1 MYLFNCVRLPR
12 AKALLTSVF
21 VVLAAALSYAAEP
34 SGTLPLLHIDTENG
48 AAITSKEDYVN
59 ASLYLDANGVS
70 GVEPVGSADAPVSLK
85 IKGRGNYTWT
95 GFDKK
100 PYRLKFDK
108 KVSILGM
115 KKNKHFGLLAH
126 ADDNLGFL
134 RNAVGFE
141 LSRKLGLAWTPT
153 AEPVEVLLNGEYIG
167 LYFLTELIRVDP
179 DRVDIVEQA
188 DNATD
193 AEAVTGGWLV
203 EIDNYDT
210 DPHIEITEGNGERII
225 FTYKTPEILSSAQ
238 GSYLTSQMTA
248 INAAI
253 YTSDKSSTEWE
264 KYVDIDALARY
275 YVVQEILDDCESF
288 HGSCYMHKQLGNDTK
303 WVFGPVW
310 DFGNAYQRGTLQ
322 YIWDRPTF
330 NQTWIGEIYKFP
342 RFQAKVKEVWREFC
356 AKHYADTKRY
366 IGTFA
371 DKISAAASADAARW
385 PNYGNSNEQAA
396 ANSFLSK
403 FVSKIKWLGQQ
414 WEYEPPR
421 DWSDYTVYLRG
432 NLNGWGLSNP
442 MTYNPDGTFSIE
454 SIDLHEQFK
463 LATEDWNTIDLGSN
477 GEAVIPNTPYVLKDK
492 GANMTLK
499 DNASISNAKIV
510 LNPSTKTMTV
520 IDPAAVND
528 IQVDGS
534 RWSIVEHT
542 IHADNYINVYT
553 ATGAPVASGSGDI
566 RLPASGFYIVSDG
579 LKATKVI
586 IR

>member
-1 MYLFNCVRLPR
+1 M
-12 AKALLTSVF
+12 TSAF

-34 SGTLPLLHIDTENG
+34 SGALPLLHIDTENG

-225 FTYKTPEILSSAQ
+225 FTYKTPEILSSVQ

-288 HGSCYMHKQLGNDTK
+288 HGSCYMHKQLGNDTNEALCSISGTDRHSTK
-303 WVFGPVW
+303 HGLAKSTNSRASKPRSKKYGASFAPSITPIP
-310 DFGNAYQRGTLQ
+310 NAISAHLPIRSRLRH
-322 YIWDRPTF
+322 RPT
-330 NQTWIGEIYKFP
+330 P
-342 RFQAKVKEVWREFC
+342 
-356 AKHYADTKRY
+356 H
-366 IGTFA
+366 
-371 DKISAAASADAARW
+371 
-385 PNYGNSNEQAA
+385 
-396 ANSFLSK
+396 
-403 FVSKIKWLGQQ
+403 
-414 WEYEPPR
+414 
-421 DWSDYTVYLRG
+421 
-432 NLNGWGLSNP
+432 NGR
-442 MTYNPDGTFSIE
+442 T
-454 SIDLHEQFK
+454 
-463 LATEDWNTIDLGSN
+463 
-477 GEAVIPNTPYVLKDK
+477 
-492 GANMTLK
+492 
-499 DNASISNAKIV
+499 
-510 LNPSTKTMTV
+510 
-520 IDPAAVND
+520 
-528 IQVDGS
+528 
-534 RWSIVEHT
+534 
-542 IHADNYINVYT
+542 T
-553 ATGAPVASGSGDI
+553 ATATNRLRQIRSSPNLYPRPNGSDNNGNTNRRVIGPTIRCICAAISTAGACPT
-566 RLPASGFYIVSDG
+566 R
-579 LKATKVI
+579 
-586 IR
+586 

>member
-1 MYLFNCVRLPR
+1 MHSFNCAHSSV
-12 AKALLTSVF
+12 AKAFISSLFVLLAT
-21 VVLAAALSYAAEP
+21 ALSYAAEP
-34 SGTLPLLHIDTENG
+34 SGTLPLLYINTENG
-48 AAITSKEDYVN
+48 VAITSKEDYVN

-70 GVEPVGSADAPVSLK
+70 GIEPLGSADAPVSLK

-126 ADDNLGFL
+126 ADDDLGFL

-141 LSRKLGLAWTPT
+141 LSRRLGLAWTPT
-153 AEPVEVLLNGEYIG
+153 AEPVEVFLNGDYIG
-167 LYFLTELIRVDP
+167 LYFLTELVRVDP
-179 DRVDIVEQA
+179 DRVDVVEQA

-210 DPHIEITEGNGERII
+210 DPHVEITEGNGERII
-225 FTYKTPEILSSAQ
+225 FTYKTPEVLSSVQ
-238 GSYLTSQMTA
+238 GSYLLSQMTA

-253 YTSDKSSTEWE
+253 YASDKTSTEWE

-275 YVVQEILDDCESF
+275 YIVQEIMDDCESF
-288 HGSCYMHKQLGNDTK
+288 HGSCYMHKQLGSDTK

-310 DFGNAYQRGTLQ
+310 DFGNAYHRGTSQ
-322 YIWDRPTF
+322 FIWDKPTF

-342 RFQAKVKEVWREFC
+342 RFQAKVKEVWSEFC

-366 IGTFA
+366 ISAFA
-371 DKISAAASADAARW
+371 TNISAAASADAARW
-385 PNYGNSNEQAA
+385 PRYGNSNEQAA
-396 ANSFLSK
+396 ASSFLSK
-403 FVSKIKWLGQQ
+403 FVSKSKWLGQQ
-414 WEYEPPR
+414 WGCQPPS

-442 MTYNPDGTFSIE
+442 MVYNPDGTFTIE
-454 SIDLHEQFK
+454 DIKLQGEFK

-477 GEAVIPNTPYVLKDK
+477 GEAVVPNTPYALKDK
-492 GANMTLK
+492 GSNMTLK
-499 DNASISNAKIV
+499 DNATISDAKIV
-510 LNPSTKTMTV
+510 LDLSTKTMTV
-520 IDPAAVND
+520 IDLGAVTD
-528 IQVDGS
+528 IEADGTP
-534 RWSIVEHT
+534 WSIIGRA
-542 IHADNYINVYT
+542 IHADQHIYVYT
-553 ATGAPVASGSGDI
+553 ATGAPVASGSGDF
-566 RLPASGFYIVSDG
+566 RLPAPGFYIISDG

-586 IR
+586 VR

>member
-1 MYLFNCVRLPR
+1 MHLFNYAHPFR
-12 AKALLTSVF
+12 AKALLTSLF
-21 VVLAAALSYAAEP
+21 IVLAAAISYAAEP
-34 SGTLPLLHIDTENG
+34 SGTLPLLYINTENG
-48 AAITSKEDYVN
+48 AAITSKEDYIN
-59 ASLYLDANGVS
+59 ASLYLDANGIS
-70 GVEPVGSADAPVSLK
+70 GLEPVGSAEAPVSLK

-95 GFDKK
+95 GFEKK

-108 KVSILGM
+108 KVAILGM
-115 KKNKHFGLLAH
+115 KKNKHFGLLAN
-126 ADDNLGFL
+126 ADDDLGFL

-153 AEPVEVLLNGEYIG
+153 AEPVEVFLNGDYIG
-167 LYFLTELIRVDP
+167 LYFLTELVRVDP

-193 AEAVTGGWLV
+193 PEAVTGGWLV

-210 DPHIEITEGNGERII
+210 DPHVEITEGNGERII
-225 FTYKTPEILSSAQ
+225 FTYKTPEVLSSVQ
-238 GSYLTSQMTA
+238 GSYLISQMQA
-248 INAAI
+248 IDAAI
-253 YTSDKSSTEWE
+253 YATDKTSTTWE

-310 DFGNAYQRGTLQ
+310 DFGNAYHRGTSQ
-322 YIWDRPTF
+322 YIWDGPEF

-342 RFQAKVKEVWREFC
+342 RFQAKVKEVWKEFC
-356 AKHYADTKRY
+356 DNHYADIKRY
-366 IGTFA
+366 ISTFA
-371 DKISAAASADAARW
+371 SDISAAASADAARW
-385 PNYGNSNEQAA
+385 PRYGNNDEQAA
-396 ANSFLSK
+396 ARSFLAK
-403 FVSKIKWLGQQ
+403 FVSKSKWLGQQ
-414 WEYEPPR
+414 WGCEPPR

-442 MTYNPDGTFSIE
+442 MTYNSDGTFTIE
-454 SIDLHEQFK
+454 DIDLHGEFK

-477 GEAVIPNTPYVLKDK
+477 GEAVIPDTPYALKDK

-499 DNASISNAKIV
+499 DNVSISKAKIV
-510 LNPSTKTMTV
+510 LNPDTKTMTV
-520 IDPAAVND
+520 IDPAAVTD
-528 IQVDGS
+528 IQVDS
-534 RWSIVEHT
+534 RTWSIIGQT
-542 IHADNYINVYT
+542 IHTDKHIDVYT
-553 ATGAPVASGSGDI
+553 ATGSIVASGCGVI
-566 RLPASGFYIVSDG
+566 RLPSLGFFIVFDG

>member
-1 MYLFNCVRLPR
+1 MHSFNCTHSSV
-12 AKALLTSVF
+12 AKTFISSLF
-21 VVLAAALSYAAEP
+21 VLLAAAISYAAEP
-34 SGTLPLLHIDTENG
+34 SGTLPLLYINTENG

-59 ASLYLDANGVS
+59 ATLYLDANGVS
-70 GVEPVGSADAPVSLK
+70 GIESLGSADAPVSLK

-126 ADDNLGFL
+126 ADDGLGFL

-141 LSRKLGLAWTPT
+141 LSRRLGLAWTPT

-167 LYFLTELIRVDP
+167 LYFLTELVRVDP

-193 AEAVTGGWLV
+193 PEAVTGGWLV

-210 DPHIEITEGNGERII
+210 DPHVEITEGNGERII
-225 FTYKTPEILSSAQ
+225 FTYKTPEVLSSVQ
-238 GSYLTSQMTA
+238 GSYLISQMQS

-253 YTSDKSSTEWE
+253 YASDKSSTEWE

-275 YVVQEILDDCESF
+275 YIVQEIMDDCESF
-288 HGSCYMHKQLGNDTK
+288 HGSCYMHKQLGNDSK

-310 DFGNAYQRGTLQ
+310 DFGNAYNRGTSQ
-322 YIWDRPTF
+322 FIWDAPTF

-342 RFQAKVKEVWREFC
+342 RFQAKVKEVWSEFC
-356 AKHYADTKRY
+356 SKHYADTKRY
-366 IGTFA
+366 ISAFA
-371 DKISAAASADAARW
+371 AGISAAASADVARW
-385 PNYGNSNEQAA
+385 PRYGNSDEQAA
-396 ANSFLSK
+396 ARTFLSK
-403 FVSKIKWLGQQ
+403 FVSKSKWLGQQ
-414 WEYEPPR
+414 WGSQPPS

-442 MTYNPDGTFSIE
+442 MGYNPDGTFTIE
-454 SIDLHEQFK
+454 EINLQGEFK

-477 GEAVIPNTPYVLKDK
+477 GEVVVPNAPYALKDK
-492 GANMTLK
+492 GSNMTLK
-499 DNASISNAKIV
+499 DNATISNAKIV
-510 LNPSTKTMTV
+510 LDMSTKTMTV
-520 IDPAAVND
+520 IDLGAVTD
-528 IQVDGS
+528 VEADGS
-534 RWSIVEHT
+534 PWAIVGRT
-542 IHADNYINVYT
+542 IHADNHIDVYT
-553 ATGAPVASGSGDI
+553 ATGSIAASGCGDL
-566 RLPASGFYIVSDG
+566 RLPAPGFYIISDG
-579 LKATKVI
+579 IKVTKVI
-586 IR
+586 VR

>member
-1 MYLFNCVRLPR
+1 M
-12 AKALLTSVF
+12 
-21 VVLAAALSYAAEP
+21 
-34 SGTLPLLHIDTENG
+34 
-48 AAITSKEDYVN
+48 
-59 ASLYLDANGVS
+59 
-70 GVEPVGSADAPVSLK
+70 
-85 IKGRGNYTWT
+85 
-95 GFDKK
+95 
-100 PYRLKFDK
+100 
-108 KVSILGM
+108 
-115 KKNKHFGLLAH
+115 
-126 ADDNLGFL
+126 
-134 RNAVGFE
+134 GFE

-225 FTYKTPEILSSAQ
+225 FTYKTPEILSSVQ

-310 DFGNAYQRGTLQ
+310 DFGNAYQRSTSQ
-322 YIWDRPTF
+322 YIWDSPTF

-371 DKISAAASADAARW
+371 DKISAAHR
-385 PNYGNSNEQAA
+385 PT
-396 ANSFLSK
+396 
-403 FVSKIKWLGQQ
+403 
-414 WEYEPPR
+414 PH
-421 DWSDYTVYLRG
+421 
-432 NLNGWGLSNP
+432 
-442 MTYNPDGTFSIE
+442 DGRT
-454 SIDLHEQFK
+454 
-463 LATEDWNTIDLGSN
+463 
-477 GEAVIPNTPYVLKDK
+477 
-492 GANMTLK
+492 
-499 DNASISNAKIV
+499 
-510 LNPSTKTMTV
+510 
-520 IDPAAVND
+520 
-528 IQVDGS
+528 
-534 RWSIVEHT
+534 
-542 IHADNYINVYT
+542 T
-553 ATGAPVASGSGDI
+553 ATATNRLRQIRSSPNLYPRPNGSDNNGNTNRRVIGPTIRCICAAISTAGAYPT
-566 RLPASGFYIVSDG
+566 R
-579 LKATKVI
+579 
-586 IR
+586 

>member
-1 MYLFNCVRLPR
+1 M
-12 AKALLTSVF
+12 
-21 VVLAAALSYAAEP
+21 
-34 SGTLPLLHIDTENG
+34 
-48 AAITSKEDYVN
+48 N

-70 GVEPVGSADAPVSLK
+70 GVEPVGSADAPVSLR

-153 AEPVEVLLNGEYIG
+153 AEPVEVFLNGDCIG
-167 LYFLTELIRVDP
+167 LYFLTELVRVDP
-179 DRVDIVEQA
+179 DRVDVVEQA

-210 DPHIEITEGNGERII
+210 DPHVEITEGNGERIV
-225 FTYKTPEILSSAQ
+225 FTYKMPEVLSSVQ
-238 GSYLTSQMTA
+238 GSYLLSQMTA
-248 INAAI
+248 INTAI
-253 YTSDKSSTEWE
+253 YASDKSSTEWE

-310 DFGNAYQRGTLQ
+310 DFGNAYDRGSSQ
-322 YIWDRPTF
+322 FIWDRPSF

-342 RFQAKVKEVWREFC
+342 RFQAKVKEVWSEFC
-356 AKHYADTKRY
+356 SKHYADTKRY
-366 IGTFA
+366 ISAFA
-371 DKISAAASADAARW
+371 ARISAAASADAARW

-396 ANSFLSK
+396 ASSFLSK
-403 FVSKIKWLGQQ
+403 FVSKSKWLGQQ
-414 WEYEPPR
+414 WGCQPPS

-442 MTYNPDGTFSIE
+442 MTYNPDGTFTIE
-454 SIDLHEQFK
+454 DFKLHGEFK
-463 LATEDWNTIDLGSN
+463 LATEDWNTVDLGSN
-477 GEAVIPNTPYVLKDK
+477 GEAVIPNTPYALKDK
-492 GANMTLK
+492 GSNMTLK
-499 DNASISNAKIV
+499 DNVSISNAKIV

-520 IDPAAVND
+520 IDPAAVTD
-528 IQVDGS
+528 IEADS
-534 RWSIVEHT
+534 SPWSIVGRT

-553 ATGAPVASGSGDI
+553 ATGASVASGSGDI
-566 RLPASGFYIVSDG
+566 RLPAPGFYIISDG
-579 LKATKVI
+579 LTATKVI
-586 IR
+586 VH